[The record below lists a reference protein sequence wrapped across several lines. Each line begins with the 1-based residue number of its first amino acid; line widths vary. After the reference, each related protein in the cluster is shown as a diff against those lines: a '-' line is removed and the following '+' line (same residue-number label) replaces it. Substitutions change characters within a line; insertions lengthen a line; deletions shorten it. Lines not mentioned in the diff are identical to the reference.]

1 MHSQTSDGR
10 KNQDQ
15 RQHISIVRWP
25 AVRSH
30 TIIISLKCMKNAT
43 NPFAQ
48 IILIDDDDSRITFEL
63 SLFVTNIKKEAC
75 VVLESFLSF

>member
-1 MHSQTSDGR
+1 
-10 KNQDQ
+10 
-15 RQHISIVRWP
+15 
-25 AVRSH
+25 
-30 TIIISLKCMKNAT
+30 MKNAT